1 MDAGR
6 ATFTRSWN
14 MMENREVE
22 LKLETDLAGIDVLA
36 HASILAMVDV
46 EEREQTSTYFDTPE
60 QDIRKAG
67 LSLRIRK
74 IGTKRIQTVKAESKA
89 TAGLF
94 ARPEWEVAIK
104 QDQPVIDDHHMP
116 LRTLVP
122 AAQLERL
129 SAIFRIV
136 VTRQIRT
143 IMQDGARIELV
154 FDTGEIQ
161 AGGAITPI
169 SEVELELKAGSP
181 EALFGLARTLGGF
194 APLQLSTLSKAQ
206 RGYDLLA
213 RDNDRPVNSQAIS
226 LTSGINSSKGFQAIA
241 YACLHQFR
249 LNQSILLRAKNP
261 EALHQARV
269 GLRRLRSALSIFRDM
284 LADDRFD
291 HIQSEL
297 HWIASELDMARDID
311 VLLAGRHDE
320 RVQEKLQVAKAQA
333 YADATG
339 ALTSPR
345 LRILMLDLVE
355 WITIGKW
362 LTAPVDRMIIERP
375 LDAFAADV
383 LDRCRRGV
391 KRRGRHW
398 ARLDDKGRHRLRIKV
413 KKLRYSADF
422 FGLLFPGKKA
432 TRRHKAFLAALKIL
446 QGFLGDL
453 NDQTTGVA
461 LLAKFGIT
469 DASEHKRG
477 RKSILE
483 GAAETYEV
491 LIDAKRFWRDNR
503 RT

>member
-1 MDAGR
+1 
-6 ATFTRSWN
+6 
-14 MMENREVE
+14 
-22 LKLETDLAGIDVLA
+22 
-36 HASILAMVDV
+36 
-46 EEREQTSTYFDTPE
+46 
-60 QDIRKAG
+60 
-67 LSLRIRK
+67 
-74 IGTKRIQTVKAESKA
+74 
-89 TAGLF
+89 
-94 ARPEWEVAIK
+94 
-104 QDQPVIDDHHMP
+104 
-116 LRTLVP
+116 
-122 AAQLERL
+122 
-129 SAIFRIV
+129 

-320 RVQEKLQVAKAQA
+320 RVQEKLQVAQAQA

>member
-320 RVQEKLQVAKAQA
+320 RVQEKLQVAQAQA

>member
-1 MDAGR
+1 
-6 ATFTRSWN
+6 

-36 HASILAMVDV
+36 HASILALVDV
-46 EEREQTSTYFDTPE
+46 EEQEQTSTYFDTPE

-89 TAGLF
+89 MAGLF
-94 ARPEWEVAIK
+94 ARPEWEIAIR
-104 QDQPVIDDHHMP
+104 QDQPVIDDHRMP
-116 LRTLVP
+116 LRTLFP
-122 AAQLERL
+122 APQLERL

-136 VTRQIRT
+136 VTRQIRS

-154 FDTGEIQ
+154 FDRGEIQ

-169 SEVELELKAGSP
+169 NEVELELKAGSP
-181 EALFGLARTLGGF
+181 EALFGLARTLGGL

-213 RDNDRPVNSQAIS
+213 RDNDRSVKSQAIS
-226 LTSGINSSKGFQAIA
+226 LTSGMTSSEGFQAIA

-269 GLRRLRSALSIFRDM
+269 ALRRLRSALSIFRDM

-297 HWIASELDMARDID
+297 HWIANELDMSRDID
-311 VLLAGRHDE
+311 VLLAGIRDE
-320 RVQEKLQVAKAQA
+320 GAREKLQVAHAQA
-333 YADATG
+333 YAGATG

-355 WITIGKW
+355 WIMIGKW
-362 LTAPVDRMIIERP
+362 LTAPADQQLIERP

-383 LDRCRRGV
+383 LDHCRRGI
-391 KRRGRHW
+391 KRRWRHW

-422 FGLLFPGKKA
+422 FGLLFPGKRP
-432 TRRHKAFLAALKIL
+432 TRHRKAFLSALEKL

-453 NDQTTGVA
+453 NDQTKSAA
-461 LLAKFGIT
+461 LLTKFGIT
-469 DASEHKRG
+469 DASKHKLS
-477 RKSILE
+477 RKSMLE

-491 LIDAKRFWRDNR
+491 LVDAKRFWRDNQR
-503 RT
+503 ID

>member
-226 LTSGINSSKGFQAIA
+226 LTSGINSSEGFQAIA

-320 RVQEKLQVAKAQA
+320 RVQEKLQVAQAQA

-469 DASEHKRG
+469 DASEHKLG